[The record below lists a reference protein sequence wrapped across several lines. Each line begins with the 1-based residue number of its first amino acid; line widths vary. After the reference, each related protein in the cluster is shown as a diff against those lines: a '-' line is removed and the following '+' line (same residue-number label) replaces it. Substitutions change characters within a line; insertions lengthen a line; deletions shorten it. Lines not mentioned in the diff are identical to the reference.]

1 MIGTGLA
8 SSVIDHI
15 QDGINE
21 YGLQEVLDS
30 EKGLTDAQKM
40 KLTSIVSGAKS
51 QAIDEDYIKKVIGND
66 KLKKAAEAVGYDSNS
81 QSEVDYYVNQL
92 YQTVETYRELGISDS
107 DILKKLEDKIN
118 ELTAE

>member
-1 MIGTGLA
+1 LIGTGLA